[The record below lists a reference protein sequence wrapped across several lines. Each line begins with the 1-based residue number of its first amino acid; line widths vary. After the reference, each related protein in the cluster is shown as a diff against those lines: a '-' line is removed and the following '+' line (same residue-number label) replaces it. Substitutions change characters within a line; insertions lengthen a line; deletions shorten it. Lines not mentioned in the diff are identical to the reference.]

1 MKRTIIVQYILL
13 PLLSVVGLCACNK
26 SFLDRNPP
34 DQLAAGTFW
43 KTQGDADL
51 ALTGIYSYLV
61 QGYNYT
67 SSTNTGQ
74 GWGSGT
80 IYWETLSD
88 NAYSGAFS
96 PTATGS
102 IESTNGNIQSDA
114 WLTPYRAI
122 EACNTFL
129 ANI

>member
-1 MKRTIIVQYILL
+1 MMYKMKSRYILL
-13 PLLSVVGLCACNK
+13 PLLAIVAIYGCKK
-26 SFLDRNPP
+26 SFLDKNPT

-43 KTQGDADL
+43 KTQADADL

-74 GWGSGT
+74 GFGSGA

-88 NAYSGAFS
+88 NAFSGAFA
-96 PTATGS
+96 PTASGS
-102 IESTNGNIQSDA
+102 IEATNGNIVQDA
-114 WLTPYRAI
+114 WQTPYRAI
-122 EACNTFL
+122 QACNTFL
-129 ANI
+129 A